1 MKINTKNGY
10 ALLFAVL
17 TATLV
22 LGVAV
27 FILGVS
33 KKQFALSVASRES
46 MYSLYAADSGI
57 ECAVAAYKNGDLATS
72 TGGVLTSAK
81 IQCAGTSYQTPA
93 TTYWSQGSLS
103 GWDDL
108 PAKPWQS
115 SSINMGLNGG
125 TCADVV
131 VTRGYIK
138 GKSAIEIVSRG
149 YNYCIPSGSPTQFTP
164 QASSRTVERAFSLTY
179 K

>member
-57 ECAVAAYKNGDLATS
+57 ECAVAAYKNGYLATS

-81 IQCAGTSYQTPA
+81 IQCAGNNYTAPSPF
-93 TTYWSQGSLS
+93 WSQGHLS

-108 PAKPWQS
+108 PAQPYQS
-115 SSINMGLNGG
+115 SSINMGLNDG

-131 VTRGYIK
+131 VTSGYINGRK
-138 GKSAIEIVSRG
+138 AVEIVSRG
-149 YNYCIPSGSPTQFTP
+149 YNYCIPSGTTANTP
-164 QASSRTVERAFSLTY
+164 QASSRTVERAFSLTH
-179 K
+179 KF